1 MMTVT
6 QLADIVRADKF
17 EWPDTLF
24 EDRADLLALLAEA
37 RAVLEGCRQ
46 VLVNEE
52 LCAVGDQPDGY
63 AWCGAC
69 GVESS
74 DNEPL
79 SHRPDCVWAQVWDLL
94 AVLAALDPEA
104 G

>member
-1 MMTVT
+1 MLRAER
-6 QLADIVRADKF
+6 LAEIAAGDYGPSETDPAQ
-17 EWPDTLF
+17 
-24 EDRADLLALLAEA
+24 DLLALLAEA

-63 AWCGAC
+63 AWCGVC